1 MNGIMMTPTTGT
13 FLCARPIEQPT
24 IGLDNAELVIHSAK
38 YVREH
43 AKDPWG
49 LNNVNVNNPAL
60 SIHCA

>member
-38 YVREH
+38 GNDLRTMNGQS
-43 AKDPWG
+43 WII
-49 LNNVNVNNPAL
+49 NVHV
-60 SIHCA
+60 I